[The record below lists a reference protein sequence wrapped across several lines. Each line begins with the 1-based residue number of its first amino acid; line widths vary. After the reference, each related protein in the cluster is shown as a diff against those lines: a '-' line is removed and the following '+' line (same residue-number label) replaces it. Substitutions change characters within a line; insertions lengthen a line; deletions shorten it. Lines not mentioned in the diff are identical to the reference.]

1 MRRSGSAFRGFS
13 SGEER
18 NPAGMKKRVLTILA
32 LAALL
37 SAGAL
42 AAFTLPAS
50 AVKQTV
56 YVKLPSG
63 QVVPVVVDV
72 PDGTPVGEVALPGVP
87 VPPGTP
93 SAPKEQGP
101 STTPQQAPKTQD
113 PSSGGGDQQDSS
125 KGKAKKPAA
134 KKKSKPKKK
143 SGPGQ
148 TGGANPQSQ
157 TEPRRRRA
165 RRPRRTPLRAPDGSP
180 TPQNPGFVDALPGP
194 STATGVPNFVIR
206 KFRVPIFLLPIY
218 QAAGIQYGIRW
229 EVLAAINEIET
240 DYGRNLN
247 VSSAGALGW
256 MQFIPSSWRMYGVDA
271 NKDGKKD
278 PYNPVDAIF
287 AAARYLKAAGGEK
300 DLRRA
305 VFAYNHAGW
314 YVDSVMLRAKLITGV
329 PADLVGSLTGLTEGR
344 FPVYARARYADDLA
358 EREAAKRVKK
368 GQNAANVVQS
378 KDDRASIDVFAR
390 QGSPVV
396 AVNDGEIKK
405 VGRSRKLGRYIQLQ
419 DVYGN
424 TYTYTGLGSTSRFY
438 PVPKDD
444 IQASSKGAS
453 AKALKANDP
462 KDPKPTA
469 PASQGRQA
477 DASDKPRTKAY
488 SDKARDID
496 DSERVADGGGARNT
510 GASVPVKQR
519 LFAHPDMP
527 GAREHG
533 GLEQTLDAEA
543 RRGGKGYEEYKNFA
557 RPYGLNAKDVR
568 LKPLRKGARVIGGT
582 LLGRIGKPE
591 NGKGSHLSFQI
602 RPAGK
607 GAPRIDPK
615 PILDGW
621 KLLEATAVYRASG
634 KNALYGD
641 DARSF
646 SIGQILLLPKPL
658 LQKRVLADNRVDI
671 YPCGRQ
677 DVRSGQIDR
686 RILAT
691 LEYLAESG
699 LRPTISS
706 LKCGHGFYTSSGNVS
721 QHSSGNAT
729 DIAKINGVPIAGHQ
743 ERGGI
748 TEVSVRRLMRLQ
760 GTMHAD
766 QIISL
771 LDLGGN
777 TLAMGDHDDHIHVGF
792 RPLFGDN
799 RKAGRQALE
808 VLKPGQWSDLLSRL
822 RKIENPVVPT
832 SPSKYSIPVPKRKRS
847 SSAHRGE

>member
-1 MRRSGSAFRGFS
+1 
-13 SGEER
+13 
-18 NPAGMKKRVLTILA
+18 MKKRLLTILA

-37 SAGAL
+37 SAAAL

-50 AVKQTV
+50 AVKRTI

-63 QVVPVVVDV
+63 QVVPVTVDV
-72 PDGTPVGEVALPGVP
+72 PDGTPVGDVALPGVP

-93 SAPKEQGP
+93 SQPKQTSPE
-101 STTPQQAPKTQD
+101 TTPQKPPAAPKD
-113 PSSGGGDQQDSS
+113 PSAGGGEEQQGS
-125 KGKAKKPAA
+125 KGKDKGVKKKKTKK
-134 KKKSKPKKK
+134 KKKSRRE
-143 SGPGQ
+143 Q
-148 TGGANPQSQ
+148 TGGADPQSQ
-157 TEPRRRRA
+157 AETPRRRA
-165 RRPRRTPLRAPDGSP
+165 RRPQRSPMRAPDGSP

-194 STATGVPNFVIR
+194 STTTGVPNFVIR

-218 QAAGIQYGIRW
+218 QAAGIQYGVRW

-287 AAARYLKAAGGEK
+287 AAGRYLKAAGAEK
-300 DLRRA
+300 NLRRA
-305 VFAYNHAGW
+305 IFAYNHANW

-358 EREAAKRVKK
+358 EREASKRVKK

-378 KDDRASIDVFAR
+378 KDDRGSIDVFAR

-396 AVNDGEIKK
+396 AVNDGVIKK
-405 VGRSRKLGRYIQLQ
+405 IGKSKRRGRYMELQ

-424 TYTYTGLGSTSRFY
+424 TYTYSNLGSVSRFY

-444 IQASSKGAS
+444 IQAETKGAS

-462 KDPKPTA
+462 KDPKPRA

-477 DASDKPRTKAY
+477 E
-488 SDKARDID
+488 KARTRANDDPKPADID
-496 DSERVADGGGARNT
+496 DSKPVGGARNT

-527 GAREHG
+527 GARENG
-533 GLEQTLDAEA
+533 GLEQLLDAEA

-557 RPYGLNAKDVR
+557 RPFGLNSKDVR

-582 LLGRIGKPE
+582 LLGRVGKAD
-591 NGKGSHLSFQI
+591 NGKGSHLNFQI

-634 KNALYGD
+634 RNALYGD
-641 DARSF
+641 DAGRY

-658 LQKRVLADNRVDI
+658 LEKRVLSDNRIDV
-671 YPCGRQ
+671 YPCGRK
-677 DVRSGQIDR
+677 DIRSGQIDR
-686 RILAT
+686 RVLASMA
-691 LEYLAESG
+691 YLAESG
-699 LRPTISS
+699 LRPTVTS

-721 QHSSGNAT
+721 HHSSGNAA
-729 DIAKINGVPIAGHQ
+729 DIAKINGVPILGHQ
-743 ERGGI
+743 ERGGV
-748 TEVSVRRLMRLQ
+748 TETAVRRLMRLQ
-760 GTMHAD
+760 GTMRAD

-771 LDLGGN
+771 LELGGN
-777 TLAMGDHDDHIHVGF
+777 TVSMRDHADHIHLGF

-832 SPSKYSIPVPKRKRS
+832 SPSKYSIPVPRSKRS

>member
-1 MRRSGSAFRGFS
+1 
-13 SGEER
+13 
-18 NPAGMKKRVLTILA
+18 MKKRLLTVLA

-50 AVKQTV
+50 AVKRTI
-56 YVKLPSG
+56 YVKLPTG
-63 QVVPVVVDV
+63 QVVPVTVDV
-72 PDGTPVGEVALPGVP
+72 PPGTPIGDIALPGVP

-93 SAPKEQGP
+93 STPQEPPA
-101 STTPQQAPKTQD
+101 TTPQETPKAEED
-113 PSSGGGDQQDSS
+113 PSAGGGEQQDSS
-125 KGKAKKPAA
+125 KGEEKKA
-134 KKKSKPKKK
+134 KPKKK
-143 SGPGQ
+143 AKKKKKPSGD
-148 TGGANPQSQ
+148 TGGADPQSQ
-157 TEPRRRRA
+157 AETPRRRA
-165 RRPRRTPLRAPDGSP
+165 RRPARTPMRAPDGSP
-180 TPQNPGFVDALPGP
+180 TPSNPGFVDALPGP

-218 QAAGIQYGIRW
+218 QAAGIQYGVRW

-287 AAARYLKAAGGEK
+287 AAGRYLKAAGAEK

-305 VFAYNHAGW
+305 IFAYNHANW

-358 EREAAKRVKK
+358 EREASKRVKK
-368 GQNAANVVQS
+368 GQNAANVVTS
-378 KDDRASIDVFAR
+378 KDDRGSIDVFAR
-390 QGSPVV
+390 SGSPVV
-396 AVNDGEIKK
+396 AVNDGVIKK
-405 VGRSRKLGRYIQLQ
+405 IGRSKKLGRYMQLQ

-424 TYTYTGLGSTSRFY
+424 TYTYSGLGSTSKFY

-444 IQASSKGAS
+444 IQAETKGKS

-462 KDPKPTA
+462 KDPKPTG

-477 DASDKPRTKAY
+477 DSSDKPRTKANA
-488 SDKARDID
+488 DKKAAARDID
-496 DSERVADGGGARNT
+496 DSKPVAGGAEARNT

-527 GAREHG
+527 GARENG
-533 GLEQTLDAEA
+533 GVEQTLDAEA

-591 NGKGSHLSFQI
+591 GGQGSHLSFQI

-641 DARSF
+641 DSEGRY

-658 LQKRVLADNRVDI
+658 LEKRVLSDNRIDI

-686 RILAT
+686 RVLAT
-691 LEYLAESG
+691 LAYLAESG
-699 LRPTISS
+699 LRPSVTS

-721 QHSSGNAT
+721 HHSSGSAA
-729 DIAKINGVPIAGHQ
+729 DIAKINGIPILGHQ

-760 GTMHAD
+760 GTMRAD

-771 LDLGGN
+771 LEIGGN
-777 TLAMGDHDDHIHVGF
+777 TVSMGDHDDHIHVGF

-832 SPSKYSIPVPKRKRS
+832 SPSKYSIPVPRRKRS